1 MKKKN
6 ILIFGAGGLIGK
18 EIIKSSNLNNQ
29 FNIIGLDIKTKSS
42 SKIIK
47 VNTLNYNTLKKK

>member
-47 VNTLNYNTLKKK
+47 VNTLNYNA

>member
-18 EIIKSSNLNNQ
+18 EIIKSTNLNNQ
-29 FNIIGLDIKTKSS
+29 FNIIGLDIKT
-42 SKIIK
+42 
-47 VNTLNYNTLKKK
+47 